1 MPDQSPH
8 FERLR
13 EAFRRVER
21 VLEVF
26 PDDYLMQL
34 PVAKMARLLDS
45 ERSFEGPTHL
55 IFSVGSI
62 LPFILQEE
70 KTALDETI
78 LLNYTSLLLLIYCNY
93 SLIDGIL
100 DKKQEAFLPGALVL
114 FREALLLGKELGIE
128 MSAPLN
134 TVETYNVC
142 PNSVPIGR
150 ISMKRVRELD
160 DQWHRLQDGFA
171 IAPVIIDHFVASHI
185 GKTHR
190 DWTYFFNEYLVY
202 TQLLDDSNDF
212 VEDYR
217 NRELRSLGIFAL
229 MKCFPDREK
238 VHLKNPLTAF
248 RFQLFVL
255 RKLKILYKGLM
266 DRFFE
271 QLVQRGVTKQKF
283 LDSVKSL
290 EKFL

>member
-142 PNSVPIGR
+142 PNSIPIGK
-150 ISMKRVRELD
+150 IIIKRVRELD